1 MNLNCLQEN
10 LSHGLGVVQRAVATR
25 TTLPITQHVLVS
37 TDGGRLKLSATN
49 LEIAISTWVG
59 AEVIEEGAITVPAR
73 LLTDFVNSLNR
84 QTIEIKSTE
93 AGVGIELKGNQ
104 VHATVNGNDANEFPP
119 IPSIG
124 EGVSTQVSPKALRD
138 AIHSVVFA
146 AASEDSRPVLTG
158 VNVEL
163 SEDKLTLAAA
173 DGFRL
178 AVTHCSLTEP
188 VSEQLSVIVPS
199 RTLSE
204 VERLIEGD
212 DPISIVIT
220 PQRSQILF
228 KMKNTEVVSQ
238 LIQGTFPN
246 YSQLIPES
254 RDTRVVVSL
263 SELQRATKTAAIFA
277 KDGSGIVRLQVEL
290 AGSGP
295 SGKLVISSRAE
306 EIGDNEGEIQ
316 AEIEGAPG
324 RIAFN
329 SRYLADVLN
338 VIAQEKVA
346 LEITTSSSPGLIKAS
361 DDDNNIHVVMPMFVS
376 WGDSDDPSED
386 ENSEE

>member
-93 AGVGIELKGNQ
+93 TGVGIELKGNQ

-119 IPSIG
+119 IPTIG

-178 AVTHCSLTEP
+178 AVTHCSLSEP

-290 AGSGP
+290 TGSGP

-338 VIAQEKVA
+338 VLSQEKVA
-346 LEITTSSSPGLIKAS
+346 LEITSSSSPGLIKAS

-376 WGDSDDPSED
+376 WGDSEDPSEA

>member
-93 AGVGIELKGNQ
+93 TGVGIELKGNQ

-119 IPSIG
+119 IPTIG

-178 AVTHCSLTEP
+178 AVTHCSLSEP

-295 SGKLVISSRAE
+295 NGKLVISSRAE

-338 VIAQEKVA
+338 VLSQEKVA
-346 LEITTSSSPGLIKAS
+346 LEITSSSSPGLIKAS

-376 WGDSDDPSED
+376 WGDSEDPSEA